1 MFEFDFQGVLVSL
14 YSMRYCVC
22 CSSFD
27 GCPYLIFLQN
37 GSGEN
42 ECSGG
47 NNESSGKGN
56 ESVSNPSVVC

>member
-1 MFEFDFQGVLVSL
+1 
-14 YSMRYCVC
+14 MRYCVC
-22 CSSFD
+22 CNPFFCFD

-47 NNESSGKGN
+47 NNESSGKEN
-56 ESVSNPSVVC
+56 ESVSN